1 MGYKEA
7 IEDGIRIVSGFNY
20 TAYYPKCHIC
30 GEEMKVMAYIRNT
43 EYTCK
48 QCKLK
53 EYLADKEIKNEY
65 SKEAKEKKFNNAI
78 KRIEKSVGRNISKYE
93 KAIEV
98 VHKNLYKDNWFESTE
113 EIMVAIELL
122 KNNVKL
128 RHQVKVGIY
137 RVDFVLENEK
147 VILEID
153 GKIFHTEKTKP
164 KEQVRDNIL
173 LMKFG
178 LAWEV
183 IRITD
188 EYVNNNIKKLLP
200 AIIKLRDERKRIR
213 KNFNGA
219 LPKWYSDRY
228 S

>member
-1 MGYKEA
+1 MSKDFIH
-7 IEDGIRIVSGFNY
+7 IEENGIKYLVH
-20 TAYYPKCHIC
+20 PKGSIFE
-30 GEEMKVMAYIRNT
+30 GIKIRENPDD
-43 EYTCK
+43 
-48 QCKLK
+48 
-53 EYLADKEIKNEY
+53 A
-65 SKEAKEKKFNNAI
+65 FNNAI